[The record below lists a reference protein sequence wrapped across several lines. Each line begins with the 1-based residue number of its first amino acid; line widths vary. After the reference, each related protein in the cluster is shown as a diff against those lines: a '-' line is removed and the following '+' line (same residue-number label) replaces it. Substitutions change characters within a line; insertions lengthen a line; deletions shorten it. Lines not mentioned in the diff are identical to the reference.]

1 MVKEVNKSL
10 RVLHFNRFSHSG
22 QTTHVFALVDEQ
34 QRQGLAAKLIMESY
48 PAYQALE
55 MYRQTIARLGAVI
68 ISPKDQAALSRQI
81 TDNRW
86 QLIHAHSSLTFP
98 TAAALAQKLGV
109 PFVVTCHGLG
119 LNQQEH
125 RPFLQQASA
134 VICISPRVAHSL
146 REFADK
152 VRVVP
157 NGVDLAEFV
166 PGEKGEP
173 LKIALVSR
181 VDGTKTKGFLQFCK
195 AVELFEDLEFY
206 VAGNKKPPGSKAC
219 YLGWTN
225 EIAPLLAR
233 TDILAGTGRAVIEG
247 LAAGNAVLVLGRNYQ
262 GIVTPEKARQKH
274 LDLSG
279 LAGSEP
285 CYRTIFFDLGLLIQN
300 RAALRSLQRFG
311 RELAEREFDNRQL
324 TKKITGI
331 YRQVLER
338 S

>member
-1 MVKEVNKSL
+1 MKEVSNTL
-10 RVLHFNRFSHSG
+10 RILHFNRFSHSG
-22 QTTHVFALVDEQ
+22 QTTHVFALVGEQ
-34 QRQGLAAKLIMESY
+34 QRQGLTARLLMESY
-48 PAYQALE
+48 PTYQALE
-55 MYRQTIARLGAVI
+55 MYRPTIARLGAVI
-68 ISPKDQAALSRQI
+68 INANDRAALSRHI
-81 TDNRW
+81 ADNQW

-98 TAAALAQKLGV
+98 TAAVLAQELGI

-125 RPFLQQASA
+125 RPFLHKASA
-134 VICISPRVAHSL
+134 VICISQRVAHSL
-146 REFADK
+146 REFTDK
-152 VRVVP
+152 IRVVP
-157 NGVDLAEFV
+157 NGVDLKEFV
-166 PGEKGEP
+166 PGEKREP

-181 VDGTKTKGFLQFCK
+181 IDGTKTKSFLQFCK
-195 AVELFEDLEFY
+195 AVELLEDVEFY
-206 VAGNKKPPGSKAC
+206 VAGNKKPPGDKAR

-233 TDILAGTGRAVIEG
+233 TDILAGTGRACLEG

-262 GIVTPEKARQKH
+262 GILTPEKVRQKH

-285 CYRTIFFDLGLLIQN
+285 CYRAIFFDLASLTQN
-300 RAALRSLQRFG
+300 RTALRSLQRFG

-331 YRQVLER
+331 YRQVLE
-338 S
+338 SN

>member
-1 MVKEVNKSL
+1 VKEVSNTL

-34 QRQGLAAKLIMESY
+34 QRQGLSASLIMESY

-68 ISPKDQAALSRQI
+68 ISPSNQAALSREN
-81 TDNRW
+81 TDNQW

-98 TAAALAQKLGV
+98 TAAALAQKLQI
-109 PFVVTCHGLG
+109 PLVVTCHGLG
-119 LNQQEH
+119 LNQQEQ
-125 RPFLQQASA
+125 RPYLQKASA
-134 VICISPRVAHSL
+134 VICISQRVAYSL

-152 VRVVP
+152 IRVVP
-157 NGVDLAEFV
+157 NGVDLQEYM

-181 VDGTKTKGFLQFCK
+181 VDGAKTKGFLQFCK
-195 AVELFEDLEFY
+195 AVDLLEDVEFY
-206 VAGNKKPPGSKAC
+206 VAGNKKPPGNKAR

-225 EIAPLLAR
+225 EIAPLLVR
-233 TDILAGTGRAVIEG
+233 TDILAGTGRACLEG

-262 GIVTPEKARQKH
+262 GILTPEKARQKH
-274 LDLSG
+274 PDLSG

-285 CYRTIFFDLGLLIQN
+285 CYRTIFFDLASLMQN
-300 RAALRSLQRFG
+300 RAALRSLQTFG
-311 RELAEREFDNRQL
+311 RELAEREFDNRLL

-338 S
+338 I